1 MVEAALYQDGVR
13 VSTPASLADTFR
25 ELREQQDGMAWIG
38 LARPT
43 EAEILSLAA
52 EFDLHPLAVEDAME
66 AHQRPKLERY
76 GDTLF
81 VVLRAARYLDA
92 PEEVDFGEL
101 HVFVGPDFLITVRH
115 GAAPDLSA
123 VRRRMEETPELLKLG
138 PEAVLYAILDA
149 VVDGYAP
156 VVAGVQN
163 DIDEIETEVFR
174 GDPEVSRRIYELSRE
189 MVEFQRA
196 TRPLVGMLHGL
207 MAGFAKYGTDEELQR
222 YLRDVADHVTHTSER
237 VDGFRQALTD
247 ILTVNATL
255 VTQQQNAEMR
265 ALAEA
270 GFEQNEEIKKISSWA
285 AILFAPTLVGT
296 IYGMNFEHM
305 PELQLELRIPLRDRP
320 DGGGLRQFV
329 RDFQAA
335 GLALTTS
342 CRAQFF
348 CGLCSRIGA
357 TIRPPGRHRPG
368 SSSAG
373 EAAGGT
379 AGSWETAAAGAW
391 TRHEATARTT
401 RPARGSLPQ
410 PGPAPP
416 AVAGAAH
423 PRRPH
428 RAHRMGRRLPP
439 ARLPHPGSR
448 VTDMPELH
456 TRLLADVIALGSPY
470 PLVLTGGYAVR
481 AHHLIN
487 RPSQD
492 LDVATENPAPMA
504 DIAATLPPAWKQL
517 DVLVRPGRGQEP
529 TRHGVRL
536 CRGRCEAVFGTGES
550 QVADWGVDA
559 PGTGSTSH
567 LCSASPLRGLGTR
580 TVPVSGEAGAIT
592 RFLSRRV

>member
-1 MVEAALYQDGVR
+1 MPQRRARPAEKNEPARPSRSANHTSRRSVWRRALAAPVQPPAPQPPGADAPSDREGRAEVASVVEAALYRDGVR
-13 VSTPASLADTFR
+13 VSSPATLADTYR
-25 ELREQQDGMAWIG
+25 ELREQPAGMAWIG

-43 EAEILSLAA
+43 DGELHSLAA

-76 GDTLF
+76 GETLF

-92 PEEVDFGEL
+92 PEEVEFGEL
-101 HVFVGPDFLITVRH
+101 HVFVGPDFVITVRH

-123 VRRRMEETPELLKLG
+123 VRRRMEESPELLKLG

-237 VDGFRQALTD
+237 VDTFRQALTE

-296 IYGMNFEHM
+296 IYGMNFTHM
-305 PELQLELRIPLRDRP
+305 PELHWAFGYP
-320 DGGGLRQFV
+320 F
-329 RDFQAA
+329 A
-335 GLALTTS
+335 
-342 CRAQFF
+342 
-348 CGLCSRIGA
+348 
-357 TIRPPGRHRPG
+357 
-368 SSSAG
+368 
-373 EAAGGT
+373 
-379 AGSWETAAAGAW
+379 
-391 TRHEATARTT
+391 
-401 RPARGSLPQ
+401 
-410 PGPAPP
+410 
-416 AVAGAAH
+416 
-423 PRRPH
+423 
-428 RAHRMGRRLPP
+428 
-439 ARLPHPGSR
+439 
-448 VTDMPELH
+448 
-456 TRLLADVIALGSPY
+456 IALMG
-470 PLVLTGGYAVR
+470 VVCTGLYVIFKR
-481 AHHLIN
+481 
-487 RPSQD
+487 R
-492 LDVATENPAPMA
+492 
-504 DIAATLPPAWKQL
+504 
-517 DVLVRPGRGQEP
+517 
-529 TRHGVRL
+529 
-536 CRGRCEAVFGTGES
+536 
-550 QVADWGVDA
+550 DW
-559 PGTGSTSH
+559 
-567 LCSASPLRGLGTR
+567 L
-580 TVPVSGEAGAIT
+580 
-592 RFLSRRV
+592 

>member
-1 MVEAALYQDGVR
+1 MPQRRARPVDKDQPARPPRPANHTPRRSVWRRALPPVQPPGPQPPGADAPPDRQEPAEVASVVEAALYRDGVR
-13 VSTPASLADTFR
+13 VSSPATLADTYR
-25 ELREQQDGMAWIG
+25 ELREQPAGMAWIG

-43 EAEILSLAA
+43 DGELHSLAA

-92 PEEVDFGEL
+92 PEEVEFGEL
-101 HVFVGPDFLITVRH
+101 HVFVGPDFVITVRH

-123 VRRRMEETPELLKLG
+123 VRRRMEESPELLKLG

-237 VDGFRQALTD
+237 VDTFRQALTE

-255 VTQQQNAEMR
+255 VTQQQNTEMR

-296 IYGMNFEHM
+296 IYGMNFE
-305 PELQLELRIPLRDRP
+305 
-320 DGGGLRQFV
+320 
-329 RDFQAA
+329 
-335 GLALTTS
+335 
-342 CRAQFF
+342 
-348 CGLCSRIGA
+348 
-357 TIRPPGRHRPG
+357 
-368 SSSAG
+368 
-373 EAAGGT
+373 
-379 AGSWETAAAGAW
+379 
-391 TRHEATARTT
+391 
-401 RPARGSLPQ
+401 
-410 PGPAPP
+410 
-416 AVAGAAH
+416 
-423 PRRPH
+423 
-428 RAHRMGRRLPP
+428 
-439 ARLPHPGSR
+439 
-448 VTDMPELH
+448 DMPELGWSFGYPFAIG
-456 TRLLADVIALGSPY
+456 LMGVVCVSLYVIFK
-470 PLVLTGGYAVR
+470 R
-481 AHHLIN
+481 
-487 RPSQD
+487 R
-492 LDVATENPAPMA
+492 
-504 DIAATLPPAWKQL
+504 
-517 DVLVRPGRGQEP
+517 
-529 TRHGVRL
+529 
-536 CRGRCEAVFGTGES
+536 
-550 QVADWGVDA
+550 DW
-559 PGTGSTSH
+559 
-567 LCSASPLRGLGTR
+567 L
-580 TVPVSGEAGAIT
+580 
-592 RFLSRRV
+592 